1 MKTVHIVMQG
11 KGGVGKTFV
20 SSILTQFLQ
29 SKKATVKCIDTDPVN
44 ASFADYKAYDVR
56 RIQLMKGSE
65 LKPSAFDDMMEM
77 ILTEDD
83 HFVIDNGAATFIPL
97 AHYLFENKAVEQII
111 KSGKQ
116 VIIHTIITGGPALKD
131 TLNGFSHLAEQMPDE
146 AQFMVWLNEYFGEV
160 EKDGKTFEEMKAYT
174 KNKAKVAGIIRIPQ
188 WTKDTYGQDIAKMM
202 DLRLTFDEAIES
214 EDFRLMSKQ
223 RLTLAQRELF
233 EQQEV
238 AVPC

>member
-1 MKTVHIVMQG
+1 MKTAHFTMQG

-20 SSILTQFLQ
+20 SSIMAQYLL
-29 SKKATVKCIDTDPVN
+29 SKTEDVVCIDTDPVN
-44 ASFADYKAYDVR
+44 ASFADYKAYNAR

-65 LKPSAFDDMMEM
+65 IKPSAFDDMMEM
-77 ILTEDD
+77 ILTENA
-83 HFVIDNGAATFIPL
+83 HFVVDNGAATFIPL
-97 AHYLFENKAVEQII
+97 SHYLFENKAVSQII
-111 KSGKQ
+111 AQGKQ

-131 TLNGFSHLAEQMPDE
+131 TLNGFAHLAKQMPED

-160 EKDGKTFEEMKAYT
+160 EKDGKTFEEMKVYT
-174 KNKAKVAGIIRIPQ
+174 QNKGQVAGIIRIPQ
-188 WTKDTYGQDIAKMM
+188 WTRDTYGQDIAKMM
-202 DLRLTFDEAIES
+202 DLRLTFDEAIAS

-233 EQQEV
+233 EQQAV